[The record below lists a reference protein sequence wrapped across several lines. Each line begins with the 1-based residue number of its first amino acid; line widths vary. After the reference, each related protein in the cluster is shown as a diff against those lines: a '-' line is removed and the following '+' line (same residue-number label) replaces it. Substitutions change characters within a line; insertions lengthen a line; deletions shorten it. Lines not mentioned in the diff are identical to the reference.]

1 MGDNFKKIVK
11 VIGNTMKAAI
21 LPMLPW
27 ILIVVIV
34 IVAFAG
40 IEYIVTLDTGTKKED
55 DWSNTPFGASNYTN
69 NVNVNTDGSI
79 STQMTA
85 QEVWD
90 ELIENG
96 SNIKQYLDSPE
107 QLQKLMNAQLVTQ
120 YPDTRPDTTK
130 EIDWENMDEDNLQG
144 VVKFIRA
151 DSSGNRKNMTYA
163 DPQTFQSYID
173 DYNSTGSE
181 QARENALSHFTI
193 ETKTVAKPADDQ
205 NDETDNNTSNNDTN
219 ISTDELFWPTDF
231 TDITSAYGNREG
243 GFHNGIDIKTYTG
256 DDEIGNPVYACEEG
270 TVKYARWSNSAGWWV
285 VIDHGNGFTSEYMHN
300 SSLKIAEGEKVQ
312 KGQLIAISGN
322 TGDSQGVHLH
332 FEINKDEKSIDPLSF
347 KYSNGQ
353 GNGTGGFGNFSIA
366 VSDDDNNSNSED
378 TTTEAYVKVATWTE
392 TQNIENYE
400 DPELEDKDQTYYNM
414 TTQDIA
420 YQNMTEGYTMPF
432 EFLWALLV
440 VGNDKDF
447 VLALADLV
455 YGSDI
460 EITIHDNLRIDTKEE
475 VYTYEKNL
483 DVKTSVDITT
493 KYKEKDKDEEE
504 SYSKSMEVEGAF
516 LEGKYKATLTEIT
529 RTNTLDVQLTRANVW
544 IVDYKREYQFDGTKK
559 DTQVP
564 DGVERLEYDND
575 EEVDLT
581 DNEDKIGAVE
591 IVKGV
596 IETEL
601 KQKYDIESIGD
612 STVNSIESKYYEK
625 INNLLKTVT
634 NTTETSKYTSSPAT
648 ITEKTDKEGKN
659 GENFVTLFNNNK
671 YLKNQGNILSA
682 PGWLFEILERNDS
695 TKDMVDLMKYLLYK
709 ATGENYGVTEYDFS
723 IFDLQEFTSLGSDF
737 ELLRAYIRSYEG
749 TVKSDDG
756 TKYIVHNDGAGNPT
770 VGYGVLIDSN
780 VKQILESNGFST
792 QIGAEISDMELV
804 DSIEEQE
811 LRDKYNEVRNK
822 VSGLNLKEYQ
832 IYALVSRA
840 YNCGTTGALDNDN
853 GIFVELYKQY
863 WNEETDDQFEEKNN
877 KANFSHPLYVQFMS
891 SPTKV
896 KDESG
901 QYVLMEGLVTRRES
915 EWTLFQTGYFDNL
928 DMWYQ
933 EKANYSV
940 DSIDAAGYRF
950 PHYLQKDFPG
960 SYGSSTI
967 PKAGCGPTSLAMIIA
982 GLRNDASIT
991 PYTLVEDIK
1000 EEWPDGSYYLS
1011 GQGSSHCIFSS
1022 SFIKKYYGLN
1032 VETCTTESKALEAL
1046 ENGYPVLGG
1055 EPGHFLALIPAPD
1068 EYKSQGYKF
1077 YVLDSARGHDGPYK
1091 SAADFTSRTGAQYLR
1106 FNVLI
1111 KP

>member
-1 MGDNFKKIVK
+1 MGDNFKKIVR

-27 ILIVVIV
+27 ILIVVGV

-40 IEYIVTLDTGTKKED
+40 MEYIITLDTGTKKED

-69 NVNVNTDGSI
+69 NVNINTDGSI
-79 STQMTA
+79 STGMTA

-107 QLQKLMNAQLVTQ
+107 ELQKLMNAQLVTQ

-144 VVKFIRA
+144 GVKFIRA

-163 DPQTFQSYID
+163 DPETFQSYID

-205 NDETDNNTSNNDTN
+205 SDESNNNTSNNDTN

-392 TQNIENYE
+392 TQNIEDYE

-414 TTQDIA
+414 TPQDIP

-440 VGNDKDF
+440 VGNDKEF

-460 EITIHDNLRIDTKEE
+460 EITVHDNLRIDTKEE

-483 DVKTSVDITT
+483 DVKTSVNVTT
-493 KYKEKDKDEEE
+493 KYKEKGKDEEQ
-504 SYSKSMEVEGAF
+504 SYSKSMEIEGSF
-516 LEGKYKATLTEIT
+516 LEDKYKATFTEIT

-575 EEVDLT
+575 EEVDAT
-581 DNEDKIGAVE
+581 DNEDKIGAVDT
-591 IVKGV
+591 VKGV

-601 KQKYDIESIGD
+601 NEKYDIESIGD

-695 TKDMVDLMKYLLYK
+695 TKEMVDLMKYLLYK
-709 ATGENYGVTEYDFS
+709 ATDESYGVTEYDFS
-723 IFDLQEFTSLGSDF
+723 IFDPNNFASVNMLSGSALIEFIKSYENTSLWLYQRGTGSVSYSNVSNYISEDGKKYKMYYTSYDECLNFSYGVMVYAYKSDTYNNESYFKEEGIDLKSLVEDFKAGKDVYVDVEIIDRIMLKEIQNMRSRINTMTKDDGISLKSNQLDALASVAYQYGNAGEFGELQSAYKTYYEKGDHEGFRQNVITTTTHAHYFSSGEFPTRQENTWKLFEEGIYIASNGEELINNANNVANFALQFVGEDHSRFTSYTSTTGQNFFGADWCAMF
-737 ELLRAYIRSYEG
+737 VSYCYDQCG
-749 TVKSDDG
+749 
-756 TKYIVHNDGAGNPT
+756 
-770 VGYGVLIDSN
+770 LIPN
-780 VKQILESNGFST
+780 V
-792 QIGAEISDMELV
+792 
-804 DSIEEQE
+804 
-811 LRDKYNEVRNK
+811 
-822 VSGLNLKEYQ
+822 LKEVYFG
-832 IYALVSRA
+832 
-840 YNCGTTGALDNDN
+840 CTTEVENLRNRGEFIDARTTNYTPQSGDIIFFTQDN
-853 GIFVELYKQY
+853 GAHSNHTGIVVSSDGINVNTVEG
-863 WNEETDDQFEEKNN
+863 N
-877 KANFSHPLYVQFMS
+877 S
-891 SPTKV
+891 
-896 KDESG
+896 
-901 QYVLMEGLVTRRES
+901 
-915 EWTLFQTGYFDNL
+915 
-928 DMWYQ
+928 
-933 EKANYSV
+933 
-940 DSIDAAGYRF
+940 
-950 PHYLQKDFPG
+950 
-960 SYGSSTI
+960 GSST
-967 PKAGCGPTSLAMIIA
+967 SSVYWM
-982 GLRNDASIT
+982 
-991 PYTLVEDIK
+991 
-1000 EEWPDGSYYLS
+1000 GSKVTQQKYPLT
-1011 GQGSSHCIFSS
+1011 SS
-1022 SFIKKYYGLN
+1022 SIYGYFHPN
-1032 VETCTTESKALEAL
+1032 T
-1046 ENGYPVLGG
+1046 
-1055 EPGHFLALIPAPD
+1055 
-1068 EYKSQGYKF
+1068 
-1077 YVLDSARGHDGPYK
+1077 
-1091 SAADFTSRTGAQYLR
+1091 
-1106 FNVLI
+1106 
-1111 KP
+1111 